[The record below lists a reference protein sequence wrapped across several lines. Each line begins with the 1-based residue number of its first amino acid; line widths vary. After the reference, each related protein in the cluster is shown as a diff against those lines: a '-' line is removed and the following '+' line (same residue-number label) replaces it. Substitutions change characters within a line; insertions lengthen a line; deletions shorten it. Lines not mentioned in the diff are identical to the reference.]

1 MSDLRVLFMAVAA
14 AAFLL
19 VALWAAWRLF
29 FKGGTLRD
37 APSQTAPPPRRLAAR
52 ELLRV
57 ERDPADGLVT
67 IWLNG
72 ERVGHAG
79 VLADDK
85 LSEAVQALLS
95 AITSPGADATGSAV
109 IAPPVAPA
117 LQELAAPGPASAEA
131 SAAAP
136 LDEDLHRPFLTRV
149 RESMNKPRS
158 YGTPVVPMAADAAKK
173 DEQSEWMFASINNI
187 LQRMLSEQSGMPDIE
202 ITGAGSEIRFLLNG
216 HTYTSLGEVPD
227 ERARELIRAAVA
239 EWERT

>member
-95 AITSPGADATGSAV
+95 AARSPGADAAGSTV
-109 IAPPVAPA
+109 IAPPVASA
-117 LQELAAPGPASAEA
+117 LQEL
-131 SAAAP
+131 AAP